1 MKIVKRWVEKIA
13 AQSEIVKELRSG
25 VAIQKDNASRLRE
38 EHASSEAEIDRLLRE
53 IDRLDKAKAEQN
65 AAWIQRL
72 EQAECEALRRRR
84 DWRRPE
90 EAMDAEQLAAA
101 FDVPADLALW
111 QAVHQEL
118 DAEIMGA
125 VDDATAPGCADRDF
139 RSGGVDALRGF
150 QRRLIDARSKA
161 QVAKR
166 QKKEEE

>member
-1 MKIVKRWVEKIA
+1 MNILKRWVEKIA
-13 AQSEIVKELRSG
+13 ERSEMVRNLQKQVEDFRAAIALGREDRDRICREDNDRIEELH
-25 VAIQKDNASRLRE
+25 K
-38 EHASSEAEIDRLLRE
+38 
-53 IDRLDKAKAEQN
+53 
-65 AAWIQRL
+65 RL
-72 EQAECEALRRRR
+72 EQTEGEALRRRR

-90 EAMDAEQLAAA
+90 EAMDAEQLTAA
-101 FDVPADLALW
+101 FDVPADHGLW

-150 QRRLIDARSKA
+150 QRRLIDARAKA

-166 QKKEEE
+166 KAKEE

>member
-1 MKIVKRWVEKIA
+1 MNIVKHWVEKIA
-13 AQSEIVKELRSG
+13 AGSELVSELLLETARWKE
-25 VAIQKDNASRLRE
+25 VADSAAARAGRAQKHWDECL
-38 EHASSEAEIDRLLRE
+38 
-53 IDRLDKAKAEQN
+53 K
-65 AAWIQRL
+65 RL
-72 EQAECEALRRRR
+72 EQAEGEALRRRR

-150 QRRLIDARSKA
+150 QRRLIDARAKA
-161 QVAKR
+161 QVAKM
-166 QKKEEE
+166 KVASSEE

>member
-1 MKIVKRWVEKIA
+1 MNILKRWVEKIA
-13 AQSEIVKELRSG
+13 ERSEIVAKLRRELKFTTSCCEAARD
-25 VAIQKDNASRLRE
+25 AKDDTSSEIERLRE
-38 EHASSEAEIDRLLRE
+38 
-53 IDRLDKAKAEQN
+53 
-65 AAWIQRL
+65 RL
-72 EQAECEALRRRR
+72 EQAEGEALRRRR

-101 FDVPADLALW
+101 FDVPADQALW

-161 QVAKR
+161 QVAK
-166 QKKEEE
+166 KKVASSEE

>member
-1 MKIVKRWVEKIA
+1 MNILKRWVEKIA
-13 AQSEIVKELRSG
+13 ERSETVAKLRRELEFSRSAQKSRWDEIRSYESEIERLG
-25 VAIQKDNASRLRE
+25 KD
-38 EHASSEAEIDRLLRE
+38 
-53 IDRLDKAKAEQN
+53 
-65 AAWIQRL
+65 L
-72 EQAECEALRRRR
+72 EQAKGEALRRRR

-101 FDVPADLALW
+101 FDVPADHGLW

-125 VDDATAPGCADRDF
+125 VDDATAPGCQDRDF

-150 QRRLIDARSKA
+150 QRRLIDARAKA

-166 QKKEEE
+166 QAKEE

>member
-1 MKIVKRWVEKIA
+1 MNILKRWVEKIA
-13 AQSEIVKELRSG
+13 ERSEIVAKLRRELKFTTSCCEAARD
-25 VAIQKDNASRLRE
+25 AKDDTSPEIERLRE
-38 EHASSEAEIDRLLRE
+38 
-53 IDRLDKAKAEQN
+53 
-65 AAWIQRL
+65 RL
-72 EQAECEALRRRR
+72 EQAEGEALRRRR

-101 FDVPADLALW
+101 FDVPADQALW

-150 QRRLIDARSKA
+150 QRRLIDARAKA
-161 QVAKR
+161 QVAK
-166 QKKEEE
+166 KKVASSEE

>member
-1 MKIVKRWVEKIA
+1 MNILKRWVEKIA
-13 AQSEIVKELRSG
+13 ERSEIVKELRSG
-25 VAIQKDNASRLRE
+25 VAIHSGNAARLQQAR
-38 EHASSEAEIDRLLRE
+38 ADDEAERERLIRQIE
-53 IDRLDKAKAEQN
+53 RLEKSVAEQRVDL
-65 AAWIQRL
+65 IGRL
-72 EQAECEALRRRR
+72 AQAEGEALRRRR

-90 EAMDAEQLAAA
+90 EAMDPEQLAVA
-101 FDVPADLALW
+101 FDVPADQALW

-150 QRRLIDARSKA
+150 QRRLIDARAKA

-166 QKKEEE
+166 QGKEE

>member
-1 MKIVKRWVEKIA
+1 MNIVKRWMEKIA
-13 AQSEIVKELRSG
+13 ERSDTVKELRSG
-25 VAIQKDNASRLRE
+25 VAIQKDNARRLRE
-38 EHASSEAEIDRLLRE
+38 ENASSRAEIDRLLRE
-53 IDRLDKAKAEQN
+53 YDRLDKAKAEQN
-65 AAWIQRL
+65 CAWIQRL
-72 EQAECEALRRRR
+72 EQAESEALRRRR

-150 QRRLIDARSKA
+150 QRRLIDARAKA

-166 QKKEEE
+166 QGKEE

>member
-1 MKIVKRWVEKIA
+1 MNILKRWVKKIA
-13 AQSEIVKELRSG
+13 ERSEIVKELRSG
-25 VAIQKDNASRLRE
+25 VAIQKDNAERLRK
-38 EHASSEAEIDRLLRE
+38 ARNDDEAERDRLIRQIE
-53 IDRLDKAKAEQN
+53 RLDQTMAEQK
-65 AAWIQRL
+65 ADLLRKL
-72 EQAECEALRRRR
+72 EQAEGAALQRRR

-101 FDVPADLALW
+101 FDVPADHGLW

-150 QRRLIDARSKA
+150 QRRLIDARAKA

-166 QKKEEE
+166 QAKEE